1 MAKPDFEVYLDDDE
15 ENEKPMEINKEKN
28 EEALP
33 SKPIEQ
39 LKEVEDKP
47 EMLNR
52 IEIKKEIERPVMEV
66 KKKEKKDTSDGW
78 NQGDGRIAKQ
88 VVIYESDIPA
98 YIKNKIEPKG
108 THFKF
113 VNKDDENELIRMI
126 QGRDTFTAIYNPN
139 KKTDITI
146 KNSDG
151 SLIGNIHL
159 LHMNGP
165 DRNDPS
171 KYYIKLYFFNFNNRN
186 ELKKIEDRIR
196 VFFNK
201 LEHSKQQLRENIKP
215 QLRENIKI
223 KQVYKKY
230 PRYTKHKRIIR
241 RENKR
246 ENRGITRRWK
256 QSRGVNELNEWKRTK
271 RRINKMKNR
280 LLKSSSQTKRIP
292 RN

>member
-1 MAKPDFEVYLDDDE
+1 MAKPDFEVYLDDNEEDE
-15 ENEKPMEINKEKN
+15 NPIEINKKEN
-28 EEALP
+28 EDILP
-33 SKPIEQ
+33 SRPVEQ
-39 LKEVEDKP
+39 LKRVEEKP
-47 EMLNR
+47 EKLDR
-52 IEIKKEIERPVMEV
+52 IEETEEIMDRPIMGV

-88 VVIYESDIPA
+88 MVIYESDIPA
-98 YIKNKIEPKG
+98 YIKNKITTHKG

-126 QGRDTFTAIYNPN
+126 QGRDIFTAIYNPN

-151 SLIGNIHL
+151 TLIGNIHL

-165 DRNDPS
+165 DINDPS

-196 VFFNK
+196 LFFNK
-201 LEHSKQQLRENIKP
+201 LERSKP

-241 RENKR
+241 RENRRDIRRITKR
-246 ENRGITRRWK
+246 RWDRSRGINK
-256 QSRGVNELNEWKRTK
+256 LNEWKMTK
-271 RRINKMKNR
+271 RRINRMKNK
-280 LLKSSSQTKRIP
+280 LLKGRSKTKRMH
-292 RN
+292 RR

>member
-1 MAKPDFEVYLDDDE
+1 MAKPDFEVYLDDNEEDE
-15 ENEKPMEINKEKN
+15 NPIEINKKEDDDI
-28 EEALP
+28 LP
-33 SKPIEQ
+33 SRPVEQ
-39 LKEVEDKP
+39 LKGIEEKP
-47 EMLNR
+47 ERLDR
-52 IEIKKEIERPVMEV
+52 IEIKKEIEKPVMGI

-98 YIKNKIEPKG
+98 YIKNKIAPKG

-151 SLIGNIHL
+151 TLFGNIHL

-165 DRNDPS
+165 DINDPS

-186 ELKKIEDRIR
+186 ELKRIEDRIR
-196 VFFNK
+196 LFFNK
-201 LEHSKQQLRENIKP
+201 LERSKP
-215 QLRENIKI
+215 QLIENIKI
-223 KQVYKKY
+223 KKVYKKY
-230 PRYTKHKRIIR
+230 PRYTKHKRVIR
-241 RENKR
+241 RD
-246 ENRGITRRWK
+246 NRRDNRRITRRRWDR
-256 QSRGVNELNEWKRTK
+256 SRGVNELNEWKRTK

-280 LLKSSSQTKRIP
+280 LLKSRSQTKRIR
-292 RN
+292 RNKFY